1 MPWFE
6 AMLPR
11 LNRQL
16 TYDTIG
22 NLSADLLA
30 GDPTFV
36 ELLRELEVFER
47 DGEAD
52 FVSQMP
58 QSMQA
63 AFIAILRSNLE
74 RDVRKQML
82 VSWAPGYDWELT
94 VWETT
99 STATTA
105 GGITIQVK
113 SRYPT
118 DAHPA
123 RPNRE

>member
-1 MPWFE
+1 MCFGE
-6 AMLPR
+6 DAR
-11 LNRQL
+11 GSG
-16 TYDTIG
+16 D
-22 NLSADLLA
+22 A
-30 GDPTFV
+30 GAEF
-36 ELLRELEVFER
+36 
-47 DGEAD
+47 DGEAE

-99 STATTA
+99 STGTTA

-123 RPNRE
+123 RPNREMRAEARGGDTRRWQ